1 MKTCPRCAKSYP
13 DTEAFC
19 EADGTALVTA
29 SAPATA
35 PMAETDD
42 GAIECPVCG
51 GKSEPGEIMCNFC
64 GARLR
69 NSAGAAPAGAR
80 KPVSGASAGG
90 GAAGAARRRPETYV
104 PAQDRLTATEF
115 TPPIP
120 PDEEV
125 VEEPRRRLVSVIG
138 YSAAA
143 VVALAA
149 GAWLALHLSSGP
161 AISPP
166 KTVEASPAATASPA
180 AVASGPTVDLAH
192 SVTVQTNGESSAAPE
207 RNTDA
212 ATKVFEAGKSALL
225 DTYRRLLGGASIDDG
240 LMVRLT
246 VAPSGVVTGAA
257 VRTSTAPNPELDAAA
272 VRTMMGWTF
281 PPFNGGV
288 VSADYPVI
296 FARDAAQAG
305 TIDSALASRVAALG
319 ATAPPEYAFAAPPAA
334 PSPATEASVPTMPEV
349 PPGLP
354 KTEASAPLVPEA
366 APAAPRPKRHRRE
379 LASARP
385 PRSNLL
391 EQVQA
396 ALRSNRRLNRVNAYT
411 NGGVVTLYG
420 KVFNDDD
427 KRIAVRTARGVSGVT
442 DVIDQTTTD
451 EAMWASRQLQISQA
465 LTAAGLNN
473 VTVKVIGHDAYLDGE
488 VANALDRERAVTIAE
503 GAAPIKVRTNLIRV
517 APGRVFGF

>member
-1 MKTCPRCAKSYP
+1 MKTCPRCARSYP
-13 DTEAFC
+13 DAESFC
-19 EADGTALVTA
+19 EADGTALVAA
-29 SAPATA
+29 SPPATA
-35 PMAETDD
+35 PMGEAGE

-51 GKSEPGEIMCNFC
+51 GRSEPGELMCNFC

-69 NSAGAAPAGAR
+69 DSA
-80 KPVSGASAGG
+80 PVRGASA
-90 GAAGAARRRPETYV
+90 AAGTAGASRRRPESYV
-104 PAQDRLTATEF
+104 PSQDKLTATEF

-120 PDEEV
+120 PDQEI

-192 SVTVQTNGESSAAPE
+192 SVPVQTIGESAAAPE

-212 ATKVFEAGKSALL
+212 ARKVFEAGKNALL
-225 DTYRRLLGGASIDDG
+225 DMYRGVLAGASAIDDG
-240 LMVRLT
+240 MMVRLT
-246 VAPSGVVTGAA
+246 VAPSGAVTGAA

-272 VRTMMGWTF
+272 VKTMMGWTF
-281 PPFNGGV
+281 PPINGGEV
-288 VSADYPVI
+288 NADYPVI
-296 FARDAAQAG
+296 FTRDPAQAG
-305 TIDSALASRVAALG
+305 AIDSALASRVAVLG
-319 ATAPPEYAFAAPPAA
+319 ATASPEYAFAAPAAA
-334 PSPATEASVPTMPEV
+334 PSPKTEASMPLVPATAPSSA
-349 PPGLP
+349 
-354 KTEASAPLVPEA
+354 TEASAPLVP
-366 APAAPRPKRHRRE
+366 AAPRPKRHQRE
-379 LASARP
+379 LASTRP

-391 EQVQA
+391 ERVQA
-396 ALRSNRRLNRVNAYT
+396 ALHSNRRLNRVNAYT
-411 NGGVVTLYG
+411 NGSVVTLYG
-420 KVFNDDD
+420 KVFSDDD

-451 EAMWASRQLQISQA
+451 EALWASRQLQISQA
-465 LTAAGLNN
+465 LAAAGLNG

-488 VANALDRERAVTIAE
+488 VANALDRERAVTIVE
-503 GAAPIKVRTNLIRV
+503 GAAPVKVRTNLIRV

>member
-1 MKTCPRCAKSYP
+1 MKTCPRCGRSYP
-13 DTEAFC
+13 DAESFC
-19 EADGTALVTA
+19 ETDGTALVTA

-35 PMAETDD
+35 PMGQTDD
-42 GAIECPVCG
+42 GPIECPVCG

-69 NSAGAAPAGAR
+69 DSAAAAPAGAR
-80 KPVSGASAGG
+80 KPVSGASSG
-90 GAAGAARRRPETYV
+90 GAAAGTQRRRPETYV
-104 PAQDRLTATEF
+104 PAQDRLTATGF

-125 VEEPRRRLVSVIG
+125 VEEPRRRLISVIG

-192 SVTVQTNGESSAAPE
+192 SVQIQTNGESAAVPE
-207 RNTDA
+207 RNVDA
-212 ATKVFEAGKSALL
+212 ARKVFDAGKSALL
-225 DTYRRLLGGASIDDG
+225 DTYRGVLAGGSGTDDG
-240 LMVRLT
+240 MIVRLT
-246 VAPSGVVTGAA
+246 VAPSGAVTGAA
-257 VRTSTAPNPELDAAA
+257 VRTSTAANPELDAAA
-272 VRTMMGWTF
+272 VKTMMGWTF
-281 PPFNGGV
+281 PPIHGGE

-296 FARDAAQAG
+296 FARDAAHTG
-305 TIDSALASRVAALG
+305 DIDSALLTKVAAFDP
-319 ATAPPEYAFAAPPAA
+319 ASSPEYAFVAPSAA
-334 PSPATEASVPTMPEV
+334 PSPAIEASVPLV
-349 PPGLP
+349 PAAVPSP
-354 KTEASAPLVPEA
+354 ATEASAPLVPEGT
-366 APAAPRPKRHRRE
+366 PAAPRPKRHRRE

-385 PRSNLL
+385 PKSNLL
-391 EQVQA
+391 ERVQA
-396 ALRSNRRLNRVNAYT
+396 ALHSNRKFNRVNAYT

-465 LTAAGLNN
+465 LAAAGLNG
-473 VTVKVIGHDAYLDGE
+473 VSVKVIGQDAYLDGE

-503 GAAPIKVRTNLIRV
+503 GAAPVRVRTNLIRV

>member
-1 MKTCPRCAKSYP
+1 MKTCPRCARSYP
-13 DTEAFC
+13 DAESFC

-35 PMAETDD
+35 PMGETDD
-42 GAIECPVCG
+42 GPIECPVCG
-51 GKSEPGEIMCNFC
+51 GKSEPGELMCNFC

-69 NSAGAAPAGAR
+69 DSAGAAPAGAR
-80 KPVSGASAGG
+80 KPVRGASAAG
-90 GAAGAARRRPETYV
+90 GAAGASRRRPETYV

-125 VEEPRRRLVSVIG
+125 VEEPRRRLVSIIG

-192 SVTVQTNGESSAAPE
+192 SVPIQTNGESSAVPE
-207 RNTDA
+207 RNVDA
-212 ATKVFEAGKSALL
+212 ARKVFDASKNALL
-225 DTYRRLLGGASIDDG
+225 DMYRGLVAGGSAIDDG
-240 LMVRLT
+240 MMVRLT
-246 VAPSGVVTGAA
+246 VAPSGLVTAAA

-272 VRTMMGWTF
+272 AKTMMGWTF
-281 PPFNGGV
+281 PPISGGE

-305 TIDSALASRVAALG
+305 AIDSALASRVAALG
-319 ATAPPEYAFAAPPAA
+319 ATASPEYAFVAPAAA
-334 PSPATEASVPTMPEV
+334 PS
-349 PPGLP
+349 P
-354 KTEASAPLVPEA
+354 KTEASAPLVPAPIPSPATEA
-366 APAAPRPKRHRRE
+366 SAPLVPEATPPAPRPKRHPRE
-379 LASARP
+379 LASTRP
-385 PRSNLL
+385 PKSNLL
-391 EQVQA
+391 ERIQA
-396 ALRSNRRLNRVNAYT
+396 ALHSNRRLNRVNAYT
-411 NGGVVTLYG
+411 NGSVVTLYG

-451 EAMWASRQLQISQA
+451 EAMWASREQQISQA
-465 LTAAGLNN
+465 LAAAGLNG

-488 VANALDRERAVTIAE
+488 VANALDRERAVTIVE
-503 GAAPIKVRTNLIRV
+503 GAAPVKVRTNLIRV

>member
-1 MKTCPRCAKSYP
+1 MKTCPRCARSYP
-13 DTEAFC
+13 DAESFC

-35 PMAETDD
+35 PMGETDD
-42 GAIECPVCG
+42 GPIECPVCG
-51 GKSEPGEIMCNFC
+51 GKSEPGELMCNFC

-69 NSAGAAPAGAR
+69 DSAGAAPAGAR
-80 KPVSGASAGG
+80 KPVRGASAAG
-90 GAAGAARRRPETYV
+90 GAAGASRRRPETYV

-125 VEEPRRRLVSVIG
+125 VEEPRRRLVSIIG

-192 SVTVQTNGESSAAPE
+192 SVPIQTNGESSAVPE
-207 RNTDA
+207 RNVDA
-212 ATKVFEAGKSALL
+212 ARKVFEASKNALL
-225 DTYRRLLGGASIDDG
+225 DMYRGLLAGGSAIDDG
-240 LMVRLT
+240 MMVRLT
-246 VAPSGVVTGAA
+246 VAPSGLVTAAA

-272 VRTMMGWTF
+272 AKTMMGWTF
-281 PPFNGGV
+281 PPINGGE

-305 TIDSALASRVAALG
+305 AIDSALASRVAALG
-319 ATAPPEYAFAAPPAA
+319 ATASPEYAFVAPAAAPSPKTEASAPLMPAAA
-334 PSPATEASVPTMPEV
+334 PSPA
-349 PPGLP
+349 
-354 KTEASAPLVPEA
+354 TEASAPLVPEA

-385 PRSNLL
+385 PKSNLL
-391 EQVQA
+391 ERVQA
-396 ALRSNRRLNRVNAYT
+396 ALHSNRRLNRVNAYT
-411 NGGVVTLYG
+411 SGSVVTLYG
-420 KVFNDDD
+420 KAFNDDD

-451 EAMWASRQLQISQA
+451 EAMWASRQQQISQA
-465 LTAAGLNN
+465 LAAAGLNG

-488 VANALDRERAVTIAE
+488 VANALDRERAVTIVE
-503 GAAPIKVRTNLIRV
+503 GAAPVKVRTNLIRV